1 MISGNPAFTFARPTT
16 RFLARPSRLGIGDAK
31 GWRLPIPKI
40 LASLGIVLAI
50 LFAGIPEAVAQGGIP
65 WNHSL
70 TITRTSSDDD
80 IKNVFRS
87 ILQTNGLSVMFGP
100 SVHET
105 VSFHLEGVPIDQAF
119 EQLIDQHH
127 LTYSYNPGTK
137 TVLINATGGGGAAD
151 PKASV
156 FVTLNSTTYPEVVQA
171 VGNLGL
177 GLGGLKYDAASRTLA
192 ISGNA
197 DRAKQIQTLVENL
210 EAARKRGGSSGASLG
225 VEEVKVIPLRF
236 TDVGPST
243 RQFQG
248 KTVTVP
254 GIADTLRSVLGI
266 DDRTAAVA
274 GNDAPPPKTS
284 PYGQPRISI
293 DPRTN
298 SVVVQ
303 GSHDAIAAVEK
314 IITQLDRPLQMVQ
327 IEVLIVTANV
337 GVAKQLGIDW
347 RGSQVNLNG
356 TPRSFAVDTGTTA
369 GAATSGGVGSQ
380 AGGGQVTT
388 GTNGQLFSSTGLDA
402 LSLLP
407 AGAAGA
413 TTASFVIRGGQ
424 AVIEAQ
430 LQALESKD
438 RARILSAPKL
448 VTLDNITARITRS
461 QNIFVQ
467 VNTVNPAGG
476 YGGVGLQEIQTGL
489 TLEITPSIVPAQS
502 ERDQSLVRLNLR
514 AENSAPGTGSF
525 GQIDVNSQEVQTNVL
540 VPDSDTF
547 VIGGLFDDSN
557 ISSDSGVP
565 YLKDIPILG
574 KLFSNTKNQKSL
586 GETIFFITPKIV
598 DERSV
603 LQSDIA
609 VAEGSNEY
617 IRRARAE
624 LSAVGNSANV
634 ESRREM
640 PAVKS
645 LEEDE

>member
-1 MISGNPAFTFARPTT
+1 MTYRSLATIKHKLLSACTVTGSGLAFATLLSATSP
-16 RFLARPSRLGIGDAK
+16 
-31 GWRLPIPKI
+31 
-40 LASLGIVLAI
+40 
-50 LFAGIPEAVAQGGIP
+50 AVAQGGIP

-80 IKNVFRS
+80 IRNVFRS
-87 ILQTNGLSVMFGP
+87 ILQANGLSVAFGP
-100 SVHET
+100 TVHDT
-105 VSFHLEGVPIDQAF
+105 VSFHLEAVPIDQAF
-119 EQLIDQHH
+119 EQMIDQHH
-127 LTYSYNPGTK
+127 LTYSYNPATK
-137 TVLINATGGGGAAD
+137 TVQINAAGGGGGTAEA
-151 PKASV
+151 KSAV
-156 FVTLNSTTYPEVVQA
+156 FVTLSATTYPEVVQA

-177 GLGGLKYDAASRTLA
+177 GLGGLKYDASSRTLA
-192 ISGNA
+192 ISGDA
-197 DRAKQIQTLVENL
+197 ERAKQIQTLVENL
-210 EAARKRGGSSGASLG
+210 ESARKRGGRGGANLG
-225 VEEVKVIPLRF
+225 PEEVKVIPLRF

-248 KTVTVP
+248 KSVTVP
-254 GIADTLRSVLGI
+254 GIAETLRSVLGL
-266 DDRTAAVA
+266 DERPAVVAAGDA
-274 GNDAPPPKTS
+274 APPPPPS

-314 IITQLDRPLQMVQ
+314 IISQLDRPLQMVQ

-337 GVAKQLGIDW
+337 GVAKQLGIAW
-347 RGSQVNLNG
+347 RGSQVNVNG
-356 TPRSFAVDTGTTA
+356 TPRSFAADTGTSA
-369 GAATSGGVGSQ
+369 GATTTGGTGGTGGQSGS
-380 AGGGQVTT
+380 GQVTV
-388 GTNGQLFSSTGLDA
+388 GTNGNLFSSTGLDA

-424 AVIEAQ
+424 AIIEAQ

-461 QNIFVQ
+461 QNIYVQ
-467 VNTVNPAGG
+467 VDTRGPAGG
-476 YGGVGLQEIQTGL
+476 GLGGVGLQEIQTGL

-502 ERDQSLVRLNLR
+502 DRDQSLVRLNLR

-557 ISSDSGVP
+557 INSESGVP

-574 KLFSNTKNQKSL
+574 GLFRNTRNTKSL
-586 GETIFFITPKIV
+586 GETIFFITPRIV

-609 VAEGSNEY
+609 VKEGSGEY

-624 LSAVGNSANV
+624 LSAVGASADAWD
-634 ESRREM
+634 RHDT

>member
-1 MISGNPAFTFARPTT
+1 MTHRA
-16 RFLARPSRLGIGDAK
+16 RFLCGLCLS
-31 GWRLPIPKI
+31 
-40 LASLGIVLAI
+40 
-50 LFAGIPEAVAQGGIP
+50 FAVAATSAWGATGDIP
-65 WNHSL
+65 WNRSL

-87 ILQTNGLSVMFGP
+87 ILQANGLSVAFGP
-100 SVHET
+100 AVHDT
-105 VSFHLEGVPIDQAF
+105 VSFHMEQVPIQQAF

-127 LTYSYNPGTK
+127 LTYSYDNSTK
-137 TVLINATGGGGAAD
+137 TVFIDAGVKGGGETKNSAFITLSGASYQD
-151 PKASV
+151 V
-156 FVTLNSTTYPEVVQA
+156 IQA
-171 VGNLGL
+171 VNNLGL
-177 GLGGLKYDAASRTLA
+177 GMGGLRYDAASGTLA
-192 ISGNA
+192 VSGDA
-197 DRAKQIQTLVENL
+197 DRVKQIQALVENL
-210 EAARKRGGSSGASLG
+210 EAARKRNPGMGAGSGATLG
-225 VEEVKVIPLRF
+225 PEEVKVIPLRF

-254 GIADTLRSVLGI
+254 GIADTLKSVLGL
-266 DDRTAAVA
+266 DEKPSAMALGPDGQPGAMPAQ
-274 GNDAPPPKTS
+274 PS
-284 PYGQPRISI
+284 PYGHPRISI

-303 GSHDAIAAVEK
+303 GSPSAIAAVEK
-314 IITQLDRPLQMVQ
+314 IVAQLDRPLQMVE

-337 GVAKQLGIDW
+337 GVARELGISW
-347 RGSQVNLNG
+347 RGSQVNVGN
-356 TPRSFAVDTGTTA
+356 PNSSFAADTGTNA
-369 GAATSGGVGSQ
+369 GPTGGSGGGSS
-380 AGGGQVTT
+380 GNSGNGQVQN
-388 GTNGQLFSSTGLDA
+388 GTNGELFTSNGLDA

-407 AGAAGA
+407 AAAAGA
-413 TTASFVIRGGQ
+413 TTASFVIRGGE
-424 AVIEAQ
+424 AVIQ
-430 LQALESKD
+430 SQIQALASQD

-461 QNIFVQ
+461 QNIYVQ
-467 VNTVNPAGG
+467 VDTVGTQGG

-502 ERDQSLVRLNLR
+502 DRDQSLVRLNLR
-514 AENSAPGTGSF
+514 AENSAPGSGSF

-557 ISSDSGVP
+557 IHTTSGVP
-565 YLKDIPILG
+565 YLKDIPVLG
-574 KLFSNTKNQKSL
+574 ALFRDNKSEKSL

-598 DERSV
+598 DERTV

-609 VAEGSNEY
+609 VKEGSAEY

-624 LSAVGNSANV
+624 LNAIGDEANKDGHDV
-634 ESRREM
+634 LS
-640 PAVKS
+640 VKA

>member
-1 MISGNPAFTFARPTT
+1 MTRSRRVFPTFC
-16 RFLARPSRLGIGDAK
+16 LGF
-31 GWRLPIPKI
+31 
-40 LASLGIVLAI
+40 V
-50 LFAGIPEAVAQGGIP
+50 FAGTPVWASVGDIP
-65 WNHSL
+65 WNRSL

-87 ILQTNGLSVMFGP
+87 ILQANGLSVAFGP
-100 SVHET
+100 AVHDT
-105 VSFHLEGVPIDQAF
+105 VSFHMEQVPIQQAF
-119 EQLIDQHH
+119 EQVIDQHH
-127 LTYSYNPGTK
+127 LTYSYNDSTK
-137 TVLINATGGGGAAD
+137 TVFINAPVAGGGDAKGSA
-151 PKASV
+151 
-156 FVTLNSTTYPEVVQA
+156 FITLSSTSYQEVLQA
-171 VGNLGL
+171 VNNLGL
-177 GLGGLKYDAASRTLA
+177 GMGGLKYDATSRTLA
-192 ISGNA
+192 VSGDA
-197 DRAKQIQTLVENL
+197 ERIKQIQTLVENL
-210 EAARKRGGSSGASLG
+210 DAARRRGAGSASGANMG
-225 VEEVKVIPLRF
+225 PEEVKVIPLRF

-254 GIADTLRSVLGI
+254 GIADTLKSVLGL
-266 DDRTAAVA
+266 DEKPPATAGADATMAATPVA
-274 GNDAPPPKTS
+274 SSS
-284 PYGQPRISI
+284 PYGHPRISI

-303 GSHDAIAAVEK
+303 GSPSAIAAVEK
-314 IITQLDRPLQMVQ
+314 IINQLDRPLQMVQ

-337 GVAKQLGIDW
+337 GVARELGVSW
-347 RGSQVNLNG
+347 RGSQVNVGN
-356 TPRSFAVDTGTTA
+356 PNSSIAADTGTNAGASGGSSGGTA
-369 GAATSGGVGSQ
+369 GSSS
-380 AGGGQVTT
+380 GGQVQN
-388 GTNGQLFSSTGLDA
+388 GTNGELFTSNGLDA

-407 AGAAGA
+407 AAAAGA
-413 TTASFVIRGGQ
+413 TTASFVIRSGA
-424 AVIEAQ
+424 AVIQSQ
-430 LQALESKD
+430 LQALASQD

-461 QNIFVQ
+461 QNIYVQ
-467 VNTVNPAGG
+467 VDTVGTAGG

-502 ERDQSLVRLNLR
+502 DRDQSLVRLNLR
-514 AENSAPGTGSF
+514 AENSAPGSGSF

-557 ISSDSGVP
+557 INSTSGVP
-565 YLKDIPILG
+565 YLKDIPLLG
-574 KLFSNTKNQKSL
+574 ALFRDNKSQKSL

-609 VAEGSNEY
+609 VKEGSAEY

-624 LSAVGNSANV
+624 LNAVGDEANHDSHDV
-634 ESRREM
+634 LPIR
-640 PAVKS
+640 S

>member
-1 MISGNPAFTFARPTT
+1 MNDPSLTLKPMKRKLLGSWTTSAGLALAALLSTMGPAA
-16 RFLARPSRLGIGDAK
+16 
-31 GWRLPIPKI
+31 
-40 LASLGIVLAI
+40 
-50 LFAGIPEAVAQGGIP
+50 AQGGIP

-80 IKNVFRS
+80 IRNVFRS
-87 ILQTNGLSVMFGP
+87 ILQANGLSVAFGAN
-100 SVHET
+100 VRDT
-105 VSFHLEGVPIDQAF
+105 VSFHLEAVPIDQAF
-119 EQLIDQHH
+119 EQMIDQHH
-127 LTYSYNPGTK
+127 LTYSYNPATK
-137 TVLINATGGGGAAD
+137 TVQINAAGGGGGTAEA
-151 PKASV
+151 KNAV
-156 FVTLNSTTYPEVVQA
+156 FVTLSSTTYPEVLQA
-171 VGNLGL
+171 VSNLGL
-177 GLGGLKYDAASRTLA
+177 GMGGLKYDASSRTLA
-192 ISGNA
+192 ISG
-197 DRAKQIQTLVENL
+197 DVERAKQIQTLVENL
-210 EAARKRGGSSGASLG
+210 ESARKRGIRGGANLG
-225 VEEVKVIPLRF
+225 PEEVRVIPLRF
-236 TDVGPST
+236 TDVGAST

-248 KTVTVP
+248 KSVTVP
-254 GIADTLRSVLGI
+254 GIADTLRSVLGL
-266 DDRTAAVA
+266 DERPVAAGDA
-274 GNDAPPPKTS
+274 AAPPLQS
-284 PYGQPRISI
+284 PFGQPHISI

-303 GSHDAIAAVEK
+303 GSHEAIAAVEK
-314 IITQLDRPLQMVQ
+314 IISQLDRPLQMVQ

-337 GVAKQLGIDW
+337 GVAKQLGIAW
-347 RGSQVNLNG
+347 RGSQVNANG
-356 TPRSFAVDTGTTA
+356 TPHSFAGDTGTSA
-369 GAATSGGVGSQ
+369 GAATTGGTGGVGGQS
-380 AGGGQVTT
+380 GSGQVTV
-388 GTNGQLFSSTGLDA
+388 GSNGNLFSSTGLDA

-461 QNIFVQ
+461 QNIYVQ
-467 VNTVNPAGG
+467 VDTRGPTGG
-476 YGGVGLQEIQTGL
+476 LGGVGLQEIQTGL

-502 ERDQSLVRLNLR
+502 DRDQSLVRLNLR
-514 AENSAPGTGSF
+514 AENSAPGSGSF

-557 ISSDSGVP
+557 INSESGVP

-574 KLFSNTKNQKSL
+574 NLFKNVKNQKSL
-586 GETIFFITPKIV
+586 GETIFFITPRIV

-609 VAEGSNEY
+609 VKEGSSEY

-624 LSAVGNSANV
+624 LAAVGASANAWDRHDIL
-634 ESRREM
+634 S
-640 PAVKS
+640 PKS

>member
-1 MISGNPAFTFARPTT
+1 MTDPIRALTKAR
-16 RFLARPSRLGIGDAK
+16 I
-31 GWRLPIPKI
+31 RLPRGGMLSGSAVA
-40 LASLGIVLAI
+40 LAA
-50 LFAGIPEAVAQGGIP
+50 LFATAPMALAQGDIP
-65 WNHSL
+65 WNRAL

-80 IKNVFRS
+80 IRNVFRS
-87 ILQTNGLSVMFGP
+87 ILQSNGLSVAFGP
-100 SVHET
+100 TVHET
-105 VSFHLEGVPIDQAF
+105 VSFHLEGVPIEQAF

-127 LTYSYNPGTK
+127 LTYSYNPATK
-137 TVLINATGGGGAAD
+137 TVQINAAGGSGGGTDQKNA
-151 PKASV
+151 V
-156 FVTLNSTTYPEVVQA
+156 FVTLTATTYQDVVQA
-171 VGNLGL
+171 VSNLGL
-177 GLGGLKYDAASRTLA
+177 GLGGLKYDASSRTLA
-192 ISGNA
+192 ISGDA
-197 DRAKQIQTLVENL
+197 DRTKQIQTLVENL
-210 EAARKRGGSSGASLG
+210 EAARKRGPRSSDSLG
-225 VEEVKVIPLRF
+225 PEEVKVIPLRF

-254 GIADTLRSVLGI
+254 GIAETLRSVLGL
-266 DDRTAAVA
+266 DERPAAVVA
-274 GNDAPPPKTS
+274 GDAAPLSPPS
-284 PYGQPRISI
+284 PYGQPHISI

-314 IITQLDRPLQMVQ
+314 IINQLDRPLQMVQ

-337 GVAKQLGIDW
+337 GVAKQLGIAW
-347 RGSQVNLNG
+347 RGSQVNLNNPTG
-356 TPRSFAVDTGTTA
+356 SLAVDTGTST
-369 GAATSGGVGSQ
+369 GATTTGGSVGSQ
-380 AGGGQVTT
+380 SGTGQVAVGT
-388 GTNGQLFSSTGLDA
+388 GGQLFSSTGLDA

-407 AGAAGA
+407 AAAAGA

-461 QNIFVQ
+461 QNIYVQ
-467 VNTVNPAGG
+467 VNTVSPAGG

-502 ERDQSLVRLNLR
+502 DRDQSLVRLNLR
-514 AENSAPGTGSF
+514 AENSAPGSGSF

-540 VPDSDTF
+540 VPDNDTF

-557 ISSDSGVP
+557 INSESGVP
-565 YLKDIPILG
+565 YLKDIPVLG
-574 KLFSNTKNQKSL
+574 NLFKNVKNQKSL
-586 GETIFFITPKIV
+586 GETIFFITPRIV

-609 VAEGSNEY
+609 VKEGSAEY

-624 LSAVGNSANV
+624 LAAVSNDANLPDKQDI
-634 ESRREM
+634 R
-640 PAVKS
+640 AIKS

>member
-1 MISGNPAFTFARPTT
+1 MILR
-16 RFLARPSRLGIGDAK
+16 LARPSVVVGLGFA
-31 GWRLPIPKI
+31 LI
-40 LASLGIVLAI
+40 LV
-50 LFAGIPEAVAQGGIP
+50 VAAMATARAEGSADIP
-65 WNHSL
+65 WNRSL

-80 IKNVFRS
+80 IRNVFRS
-87 ILQTNGLSVMFGP
+87 ILQTNGLSVVFGP
-100 SVHET
+100 SVHQT
-105 VSFHLEGVPIDQAF
+105 VSFHLEGVPIEQAF

-137 TVLINATGGGGAAD
+137 TVMINAAGTDAAQQKGA
-151 PKASV
+151 V
-156 FVTLNSTTYPEVVQA
+156 FVTLSAATYQDVVQA
-171 VGNLGL
+171 ISNLGL
-177 GLGGLKYDAASRTLA
+177 GLGGLKYDAGSKTLA
-192 ISGNA
+192 ISGDA
-197 DRAKQIQTLVENL
+197 EHTKQIQTLVENL
-210 EAARKRGGSSGASLG
+210 EAARKRGGPGGINLG
-225 VEEVKVIPLRF
+225 PEEVKVIPLRF

-254 GIADTLRSVLGI
+254 GIADTLRSVLGL
-266 DDRTAAVA
+266 DERTP
-274 GNDAPPPKTS
+274 GAPGSETAPAPTPS

-303 GSHDAIAAVEK
+303 GTLQAIAAVEK
-314 IITQLDRPLQMVQ
+314 IISQLDRPLQMVQ

-347 RGSQVNLNG
+347 RGSQVNAGG
-356 TPRSFAVDTGTTA
+356 TPNSFAFDTGTSAGASIGGSTGGTA
-369 GAATSGGVGSQ
+369 GP
-380 AGGGQVTT
+380 GQVTVGT
-388 GTNGQLFSSTGLDA
+388 GGQLFNSNGLNA

-413 TTASFVIRGGQ
+413 TTASFVIKGGQ
-424 AVIEAQ
+424 AIIEAQ
-430 LQALESKD
+430 LQALASKD

-461 QNIFVQ
+461 QNIYVQ
-467 VNTVNPAGG
+467 VDTRSATGG
-476 YGGVGLQEIQTGL
+476 GFGGVGLQEIQTGL

-502 ERDQSLVRLNLR
+502 DRDQSLVRLNLR

-557 ISSDSGVP
+557 INSETGVP

-574 KLFSNTKNQKSL
+574 ALFRDTKSQKSL

-609 VAEGSNEY
+609 VREGSGEY

-624 LSAVGNSANV
+624 LSAVSAGANARDV
-634 ESRREM
+634 HEVTS
-640 PAVKS
+640 VKS